1 MTIYDNL
8 FPLGLGTG
16 RCDMRGE
23 QGFDDAVEL
32 IHSAIERGVNYI
44 DNSDSYLCGK
54 ANSVLKEVFANTKKP
69 YRVTLKSSYR
79 IDKTADAVRKKA
91 ENSLKSMGI
100 DRASFFIAWSI
111 MSFSEF
117 EAIMHKGSIY
127 DGALKLRDEGLV
139 DHICFSTHAPVPD
152 IIKIMQAGVFEAVTI
167 SFSLLN
173 SNIMLPV
180 LEKAQELDIG
190 VSVMNPLGG
199 GVIPQN
205 SDYFSFACGKDEDN
219 TVQAAM
225 RFVFAHRAVKIVL
238 TGPSTIK
245 ELNENLDALTIK
257 SSESDEE
264 RIRRVNIS
272 LKGFDNF
279 CTGCDYCSGC
289 PQGIPISAIMQSR
302 NTLLFKP
309 VRMYNRDGEELLH
322 NIQLFRKLAMN
333 FSYIPDT
340 PGNPCLK
347 CGQCERKCTQKLH
360 IIEMLDDTYKR
371 MEKVNFSIIR
381 RRERLE
387 SLLRGKGYKK
397 VGFYPASGYTAF
409 ILEQYRNFFG
419 EPEFEIIYFDSNSAM
434 WGKSFDAKMVRP
446 PSEIPEAA
454 PDIILITNYIYE
466 QEIFESI
473 GHFHDAGIKILKLHG
488 PDDVPWFFN

>member
-1 MTIYDNL
+1 
-8 FPLGLGTG
+8 
-16 RCDMRGE
+16 MRGDR
-23 QGFDDAVEL
+23 GFSNAVEL
-32 IHSAIERGVNYI
+32 ILGAIERGINYI
-44 DNSDSYLCGK
+44 DNSDTYLCGK

-79 IDKTADAVRKKA
+79 IDKTADAVRMRA

-100 DRASFFIAWSI
+100 DRATFFIAWSI
-111 MSFSEF
+111 MNFSEF

-127 DGALKLRDEGLV
+127 DGALKLKDEGFI

-152 IIKIMQAGVFEAVTI
+152 IIKIMEAGVFEAVTI

-180 LEKAQELDIG
+180 LEKAQELDMG

-205 SDYFSFACGKDEDN
+205 SEYFSFACGEGEDS

-225 RFVFAHRAVKIVL
+225 RFVLAHRAVKIVL

-264 RIRRVNIS
+264 RIRRVNLS
-272 LKGFDNF
+272 LKGFGNF

-309 VRMYNRDGEELLH
+309 VRMYNRDGEELQY
-322 NIQLFRKLAMN
+322 NIQLFRKLVMN

-340 PGNPCLK
+340 PENPCLK
-347 CGQCERKCTQKLH
+347 CGQCERKCTQKLR
-360 IIEMLDDTYKR
+360 IVEMLDDTYKR
-371 MEKVNFSIIR
+371 MEKVNFSILGH
-381 RRERLE
+381 RERLK
-387 SLLRGKGYKK
+387 SLLYGKGYKK

-409 ILEQYRNFFG
+409 ILEQYRSFFG
-419 EPEFEIIYFDSNSAM
+419 EPEFEIIYFDSNAAI
-434 WGKSFDAKMVRP
+434 WGKSVAGKIVHP
-446 PSEIPEAA
+446 PSEIPETGLN
-454 PDIILITNYIYE
+454 IILGANYIYE

-473 GHFHDAGIKILKLHG
+473 KHFADDGIEVLKLHK
-488 PDDVPWFFN
+488 PDEFPWLFN